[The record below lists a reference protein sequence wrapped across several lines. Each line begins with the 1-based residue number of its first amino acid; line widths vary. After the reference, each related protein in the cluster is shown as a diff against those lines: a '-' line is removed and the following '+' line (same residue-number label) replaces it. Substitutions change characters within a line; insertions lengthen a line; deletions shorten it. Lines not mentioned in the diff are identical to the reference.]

1 MSLATQPRAR
11 LPGWREAEAN
21 STRGP
26 TGPWVPRTRAHP
38 ANALPCG
45 RAESQWKGSNVR
57 RARARLLL
65 DEGADLFGA
74 ALTQVPHT
82 GTHQAKIAAA

>member
-1 MSLATQPRAR
+1 MGTADPRASRER
-11 LPGWREAEAN
+11 LALRE
-21 STRGP
+21 
-26 TGPWVPRTRAHP
+26 
-38 ANALPCG
+38 G
-45 RAESQWKGSNVR
+45 RVTVSKGSNVR

-74 ALTQVPHT
+74 ALTHVPHT

>member
-1 MSLATQPRAR
+1 MGTADPRASRER
-11 LPGWREAEAN
+11 LALREGRVTVEGLKREA
-21 STRGP
+21 
-26 TGPWVPRTRAHP
+26 
-38 ANALPCG
+38 
-45 RAESQWKGSNVR
+45 